1 MTGTG
6 TKDTPYIVNSWEEY
20 TSITSDTAHVEFDPN
35 AENKVIDF
43 NEIQP
48 EGFSST
54 VKFKDYTNFNGWTLR
69 NFHSTASTAINTGSS
84 LTFSNLIFENFYWCP
99 ANKYGSTLFDTGGS
113 SSIRKMTNC
122 IISGEIQCTYDIDR
136 VVQDLYES
144 SVNIVA
150 NTGGSFRLSHS
161 IINSEIILDVSA
173 ESVEMCRYLS
183 TDKGK
188 VLNSRISGRIQSDEN
203 VSAGTDTSAYNVF
216 NIQSNQP
223 LDYQGKGI
231 SVYNSD
237 IATATQSGNFIGCT
251 AEQLRD
257 AQYLYDL
264 RFPIGVD

>member
-6 TKDTPYIVNSWEEY
+6 TKEYPYIVDSWEEY
-20 TSITSDTAHVEFDPN
+20 TSITSNTAYVEFNPN

-69 NFHSTASTAINTGSS
+69 NFHSTASTAINTGSA
-84 LTFSNLIFENFYWCP
+84 LDFSNLIFENFYWCP
-99 ANKYGSTLFDTGGS
+99 SSTYNAYLFNSNS
-113 SSIRKMTNC
+113 SSSRKMTNC
-122 IISGEIQCTYDIDR
+122 IISGEIQCAGKINR
-136 VVQDLYES
+136 VVSDLYES
-144 SVNIVA
+144 SINIVA
-150 NTGGSFRLSHS
+150 NIGGSFQVANN
-161 IINSEIILDVSA
+161 IVNSEIVLDVSA
-173 ESVEMCRYLS
+173 KSVEMCLYS
-183 TDKGK
+183 SSDKGK

-203 VSAGTDTSAYNVF
+203 VSAGTDISAYNVF

-231 SVYNSD
+231 SIYNSD

-251 AEQLRD
+251 AEQLRN

>member
-6 TKDTPYIVNSWEEY
+6 TKDEPYIVNSWEEY
-20 TSITSDTAHVEFDPN
+20 TSITSNTAYVEFDPN

-48 EGFSST
+48 EGFSSA

-69 NFHSTASTAINTGSS
+69 NFHSTASTVITTGNA
-84 LTFSNLIFENFYWCP
+84 LNCSNLIFENFYWCP
-99 ANKYGSTLFDTGGS
+99 SAKNAVLLDSNGSVTRQL
-113 SSIRKMTNC
+113 TNC
-122 IISGEIQCTYDIDR
+122 IISGEIQSTYSIKR
-136 VVQDLYES
+136 IVPNLYES
-144 SVNIVA
+144 SMNIVA
-150 NTGGSFRLSHS
+150 NIADSLQVAAN
-161 IINSEIILDVSA
+161 IVNSEIIFDISATSVKICETLDS
-173 ESVEMCRYLS
+173 SP
-183 TDKGK
+183 GK
-188 VLNSRISGRIQSDEN
+188 VLNSRISGKIQSSEN
-203 VSAGTDTSAYNVF
+203 VSAGTPESAYNVF

-237 IATATQSGNFIGCT
+237 ITTATQSGNFIGCT
-251 AEQLRD
+251 AEQLRN

>member
-54 VKFKDYTNFNGWTLR
+54 VHFKDYTNFNGWTLR
-69 NFHSTASTAINTGSS
+69 NFHSTASTAINVGFA
-84 LTFSNLIFENFYWCP
+84 LDFSNLIFENFYWCP
-99 ANKYGSTLFDTGGS
+99 SGTSYAFLFTNGS
-113 SSIRKMTNC
+113 SSSTQKMTNC
-122 IISGEIQCTYDIDR
+122 IISGEIQRAGNIKR
-136 VVQDLYES
+136 AVPELYES

-150 NTGGSFRLSHS
+150 NTGGSFQLARS
-161 IINSEIILDVSA
+161 IVNSEIVLDVSA
-173 ESVEMCRYLS
+173 ESVEMCEYLS
-183 TDKGK
+183 TNKGK

-203 VSAGTDTSAYNVF
+203 VSAGTDISAYNVF